1 MGRAGIV
8 FRKELAEI
16 LANRSLLASLSGL
29 PVTMVGVSL
38 FVLWAY
44 VRGADEPSIAAIAH
58 WYVGDL
64 GGRPTVEVIVEV
76 TLRNAVGLFLV
87 MPIFLPVLI
96 ASQSVAGEKER
107 RTLEPLLATP
117 ITAREL
123 VLGKSLAAVV
133 PAMGITLVAF
143 LAFAIGADLIAWPV
157 LGRLVLPD
165 ATFLFA
171 IFVLAPLLSFLG
183 NCISVL
189 ISARVSDVRLAQ
201 SLAGLVVMPFFGLVV
216 LQFVGLLAFGPLAY
230 AATALGAL
238 GADLVMLRV
247 AVRFFDRDRLLTR
260 WA

>member
-1 MGRAGIV
+1 MGRAAIV
-8 FRKELAEI
+8 LRKELSEI
-16 LANRSLLASLSGL
+16 LSNRSLIASLSGL
-29 PVTMVGVSL
+29 PITMVVVSL
-38 FVLWAY
+38 FVLATY
-44 VRGADEPSIAAIAH
+44 VRGANDPSVAAIAR

-64 GGRPTVEVIVEV
+64 GDTPISEAIVQV
-76 TLRNAVGLFLV
+76 TLRNAIGLFLA
-87 MPIFLPVLI
+87 MPVFLPVLI

-123 VLGKSLAAVV
+123 VLGKSLATVV
-133 PAMGITLVAF
+133 PATGITLVAF
-143 LAFAIGADLIAWPV
+143 VVFAVGADLICWPL

-171 IFVLAPLLSFLG
+171 VFVLAPLLSFLG

-201 SLAGLVVMPFFGLVV
+201 SLAGLVVMPFVGVVV

-230 AATALGAL
+230 ALTALAAL
-238 GADLVMLRV
+238 AADVVMLRV

-260 WA
+260 WS